1 MSYRQFSRRHTKKKK
16 TNKNHLTIRHNYL
29 DFRLLVFY
37 LKKIYKLLMNE

>member
-1 MSYRQFSRRHTKKKK
+1 MSYRQFSRRHKKKKK